1 MATTNDLLTRHAPAE
16 HVSVITGP
24 VVFDERA
31 ALDLLCFRNLMSS
44 ATDIVYFKD
53 LESRYLRVSRGTAGS
68 YGENDPLQEE
78 GRTDFDHFT
87 PEHAQAAREDEQR
100 MIVSGQRMLDVE
112 EHQKWPDRDDTWVLT
127 TKLPL
132 RDETGRI
139 VGTFGVSRDVTP
151 RVGGSTTRLNTSP
164 ATTSV
169 PRHSSIAE
177 F

>member
-1 MATTNDLLTRHAPAE
+1 MYGNVLCAISDLLSRTDRGGMATTNDLLTRHAPAE

-53 LESRYLRVSRGTAGS
+53 LESRYLSVSRGTAGS

-87 PEHAQAAREDEQR
+87 LSTRRRHARTSSASSSAANRCWTSKSTR
-100 MIVSGQRMLDVE
+100 N
-112 EHQKWPDRDDTWVLT
+112 
-127 TKLPL
+127 
-132 RDETGRI
+132 GR
-139 VGTFGVSRDVTP
+139 T
-151 RVGGSTTRLNTSP
+151 
-164 ATTSV
+164 ATTPGS
-169 PRHSSIAE
+169 
-177 F
+177 